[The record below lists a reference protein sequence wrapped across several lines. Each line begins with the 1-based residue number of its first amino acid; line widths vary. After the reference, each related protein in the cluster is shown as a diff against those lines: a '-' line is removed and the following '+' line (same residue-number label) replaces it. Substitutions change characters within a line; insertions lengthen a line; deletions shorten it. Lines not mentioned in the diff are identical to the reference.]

1 MGDNPLQPKQA
12 PEEINGD
19 ILEDKSS
26 RLHIWKRLSSN
37 KGAVFGVII
46 IFSTLIIAISANILA
61 PYGYAAMDL
70 PNMIKAPSWQNLF
83 GTDEFGR
90 DIFSRV
96 IHGTRV
102 SLLVG
107 FGAVGITMV
116 IGITLGALAGYYG
129 GIIDH
134 IITGLTDIAWSFPV
148 VILAIAFVAVLGP
161 SLPTVIIVVA
171 LVSWGSFTRIVRAQ
185 FLILRE
191 QEFIDAT
198 RVLGMSDMRIIFKHL
213 LPNSLAPIIVLT
225 TMEVPK
231 AIIIEASLS
240 FLGLGVQPPVPSWG
254 SIMSE
259 GRSFIVE
266 APWITLFPGLALAL
280 FVLGFNLFGDAL
292 RDTLD
297 PRLKRD

>member
-1 MGDNPLQPKQA
+1 MADHDLQQKQIGEDVNLEITDDDN
-12 PEEINGD
+12 
-19 ILEDKSS
+19 S
-26 RLHIWKRLSSN
+26 RLHILKRLFSN
-37 KGAVFGVII
+37 KAAIFGAFII
-46 IFSTLIIAISANILA
+46 VTTLFIGIFANFIA
-61 PYGYAAMDL
+61 PYGYAVMDL
-70 PNMIKAPSWQNLF
+70 PQMLNSPSIQNFF

-107 FGAVGITMV
+107 FGAVGITMI
-116 IGITLGALAGYYG
+116 IGVTLGALAGYYG

-185 FLILRE
+185 FLSLRE

-198 RVLGMSDMRIIFKHL
+198 RILGMSDMRIIFKHL
-213 LPNSLAPIIVLT
+213 LPNSLAPIIVLV

-240 FLGLGVQPPVPSWG
+240 FLGLGVQPPIPSWG

-259 GRSFIVE
+259 GRSYIVE
-266 APWITLFPGLALAL
+266 APWITLFPGLTLAL

-297 PRLKRD
+297 PRLKKD

>member
-1 MGDNPLQPKQA
+1 MGNNDLQYKQTTEIMA
-12 PEEINGD
+12 PEIIGD
-19 ILEDKSS
+19 TNRGPNVWKKIL
-26 RLHIWKRLSSN
+26 SN
-37 KGAVFGVII
+37 KGAVFGISII
-46 IFSTLIIAISANILA
+46 IITLIIAIFA
-61 PYGYAAMDL
+61 PFFATHGYAVMEL
-70 PNMIKAPSWQNLF
+70 PQMLKAPSLQNFF

-96 IHGTRV
+96 VYGAQV

-107 FGAVGITMV
+107 FGAVGITMI

-134 IITGLTDIAWSFPV
+134 IITGLTDIAWSFPA

-171 LVSWGSFTRIVRAQ
+171 LVSWGGFTRIVRAQ
-185 FLILRE
+185 FLTLRE

-240 FLGLGVQPPVPSWG
+240 FLGLGVQPPTPSWG
-254 SIMSE
+254 SIMSA
-259 GRSFIVE
+259 GRSYIVE
-266 APWITLFPGLALAL
+266 APWIILFPGLALAL

-292 RDTLD
+292 RDILD
-297 PRLKRD
+297 PRLKKE

>member
-1 MGDNPLQPKQA
+1 MIISGVSVKHKQTV
-12 PEEINGD
+12 EV
-19 ILEDKSS
+19 ILMDGVNS
-26 RLHIWKRLSSN
+26 RSHIWKRLFSN
-37 KGAVFGVII
+37 KGAVFGVFII
-46 IFSTLIIAISANILA
+46 ITTLIIAIFADFIS
-61 PYGYAAMDL
+61 PHGYAVMNL
-70 PNMIKAPSWQNLF
+70 PMMLESPSMQNFF

-96 IHGTRV
+96 IHGARV

-107 FGAVGITMV
+107 FGAVGITMI

-129 GIIDH
+129 GIVDH

-148 VILAIAFVAVLGP
+148 VILAIAFIAVLGP
-161 SLPTVIIVVA
+161 SLPAVIVVVA
-171 LVSWGSFTRIVRAQ
+171 LVSWGGFTRIVRAQ
-185 FLILRE
+185 FLTLRE

-240 FLGLGVQPPVPSWG
+240 FLGLGVQPPTPSWG
-254 SIMSE
+254 SIMSD
-259 GRSFIVE
+259 GRSYIVE
-266 APWITLFPGLALAL
+266 APWITIFPGLALAL
-280 FVLGFNLFGDAL
+280 FVLGFNLFGDSL